1 MNEAAGDDSW
11 SDGDDHDGQ
20 KCGREKLESLAVNPR
35 NSRDGTTQICV
46 LTSSPH
52 WLRWEPSGGGVG
64 IVEIH

>member
-1 MNEAAGDDSW
+1 MDEAV
-11 SDGDDHDGQ
+11 SDDGQ
-20 KCGREKLESLAVNPR
+20 NYRKEKLENLAMNPR
-35 NSRDGTTQICV
+35 NNRDRTTQICV